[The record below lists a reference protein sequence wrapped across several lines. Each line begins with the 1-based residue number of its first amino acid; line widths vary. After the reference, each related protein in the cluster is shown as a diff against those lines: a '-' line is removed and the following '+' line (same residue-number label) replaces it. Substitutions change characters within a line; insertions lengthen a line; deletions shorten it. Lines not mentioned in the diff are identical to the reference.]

1 MAAQGHARAP
11 IDGKLR
17 SIEWRVRRIYPR
29 STGKTRQ
36 HRTQLDL
43 RAVQPHRRLRQRSPA
58 AQSRL
63 QPGLCSTV
71 RPRFGD
77 RSEARIF
84 PTNRAHR
91 RLSAQPLD
99 HRDRGPV
106 LGAARLARPAA
117 PGRLV
122 WRDRKGL
129 FGNPFSLLTNLLF
142 IYGILLWI
150 GARIASVPLGA
161 RALLFPPRAT
171 GHAWHSSRPN
181 CRPLRLQRASTVHS
195 SPSVCQSDPYVET
208 RSIPWRPF
216 ALYTDTFAHAFYGS
230 RPSTPTAPAP
240 ALTEHKRRLGEI
252 LAGSGYASEDVINK
266 ALNTLPAGH
275 AFGRASGP
283 TWQADRGRAL

>member
-1 MAAQGHARAP
+1 MPARQLMGSFVPSNGVGGFTRGALERLASTEHNLIFAP
-11 IDGKLR
+11 
-17 SIEWRVRRIYPR
+17 SH
-29 STGKTRQ
+29 Q
-36 HRTQLDL
+36 
-43 RAVQPHRRLRQRSPA
+43 RLRQRSPA

-150 GARIASVPLGA
+150 GARIASVPWGLARYSFHPGLLATLGIQA
-161 RALLFPPRAT
+161 VQTAVRFGCNAHRR
-171 GHAWHSSRPN
+171 SI
-181 CRPLRLQRASTVHS
+181 LRLRCASPILMWKLDQFHGALSRCIPIPSRTPSMGQDRERLPLPHPL
-195 SPSVCQSDPYVET
+195 SPSTS
-208 RSIPWRPF
+208 
-216 ALYTDTFAHAFYGS
+216 AGS
-230 RPSTPTAPAP
+230 ARYSRAPAMHRKTSSTKP
-240 ALTEHKRRLGEI
+240 
-252 LAGSGYASEDVINK
+252 
-266 ALNTLPAGH
+266 
-275 AFGRASGP
+275 
-283 TWQADRGRAL
+283 